1 MRVLALILCLSI
13 PFVSASF
20 VAPPL
25 SASAQQEGKVYR
37 IGFLRVGR
45 PPETFVAGLQQGL
58 RERGYGQNVVIE
70 YRFTDGRLDQLP
82 RLAQELVR
90 LNVDV
95 IMASAAP
102 PAVAAQ
108 KVTKSVPIIFV
119 GVNGPVEIGL
129 VSSLA
134 RPGSNI
140 TGLAISAAD
149 LAEKRLEL
157 LRELAPKLRR
167 VAVLWRPANPGN
179 QIQFKGAEAAA
190 RVVGVQL
197 QPLPI
202 SGSDDFDPAFKAARG
217 ADGLLQLDDSL
228 FVAHR
233 ARLAELAARSRLPA
247 IYGFREFVESGGL
260 MSYGADLPDLYR
272 RAATYVDKIF
282 KGAKPADLPVEQ
294 PTKFEFVVNLRTAK
308 ALGLTIPP
316 SLLLRADQVI
326 E

>member
-1 MRVLALILCLSI
+1 MRVLALILRLSVL
-13 PFVSASF
+13 FVSASF
-20 VAPPL
+20 VAPL

-70 YRFTDGRLDQLP
+70 YRFTDGRLDELP
-82 RLAQELVR
+82 RLVQELMR

-134 RPGSNI
+134 SPGSNI

-157 LRELAPKLRR
+157 LRELVPKLRR

-179 QIQFKGAEAAA
+179 QIQLKGAEAAA

-202 SGSDDFDPAFKAARG
+202 SGADDFEPAFRAARG
-217 ADGLLQLDDSL
+217 ADGLLQVDDSL

-294 PTKFEFVVNLRTAK
+294 PTKFEFVINRATAK
-308 ALGLTIPP
+308 ALGLTIPR

>member
-1 MRVLALILCLSI
+1 MRVLALILCLSVL
-13 PFVSASF
+13 FVSGSF
-20 VAPPL
+20 VAPL

-70 YRFTDGRLDQLP
+70 YRFTDGRLDELP
-82 RLAQELVR
+82 RLVQELVR

-140 TGLAISAAD
+140 SGLAISAAGR
-149 LAEKRLEL
+149 AEKRLEL

-167 VAVLWRPANPGN
+167 V
-179 QIQFKGAEAAA
+179 
-190 RVVGVQL
+190 
-197 QPLPI
+197 
-202 SGSDDFDPAFKAARG
+202 SG
-217 ADGLLQLDDSL
+217 ADGQPGD
-228 FVAHR
+228 VA
-233 ARLAELAARSRLPA
+233 A
-247 IYGFREFVESGGL
+247 
-260 MSYGADLPDLYR
+260 GAC
-272 RAATYVDKIF
+272 
-282 KGAKPADLPVEQ
+282 Q
-294 PTKFEFVVNLRTAK
+294 
-308 ALGLTIPP
+308 
-316 SLLLRADQVI
+316 
-326 E
+326 

>member
-1 MRVLALILCLSI
+1 L
-13 PFVSASF
+13 FVSASV
-20 VAPPL
+20 VAPL
-25 SASAQQEGKVYR
+25 SAPAQQESKVYR
-37 IGFLRVGR
+37 IGFLRAGR
-45 PPETFVAGLQQGL
+45 PPETFVAGLRQGL

-70 YRFTDGRLDQLP
+70 YRFTDGSFDQLP
-82 RLAQELVR
+82 SLVQDLVR

-95 IMASAAP
+95 IIASAAP

-119 GVNGPVEIGL
+119 GVDNPVAIGL

-134 RPGSNI
+134 RPGGNL
-140 TGLAISAAD
+140 TGLAGSAAD

-157 LRELAPKLRR
+157 LRELVPKLRR
-167 VAVLWRPANPGN
+167 VAVLWRPANPSG
-179 QIQFKGAEAAA
+179 QIQLKGSEAATRA
-190 RVVGVQL
+190 VGVQL
-197 QPLPI
+197 QSLPI
-202 SGSDDFDPAFKAARG
+202 SAPDDFEPAFKAAEG
-217 ADGLLQLDDSL
+217 ADGLLLLGDPL
-228 FVAHR
+228 FTPHL

-247 IYGFREFVESGGL
+247 IYSFREFVESGGL
-260 MSYGADLPDLYR
+260 MSYGANLPDLYR
-272 RAATYVDKIF
+272 RSATYVDKIF

-294 PTKFEFVVNLRTAK
+294 PTKFEFVINPKTAK